1 MPHRSRA
8 RLLSLLCA
16 TATAAA
22 VMATSPLAGSAT
34 AATALTAATPA
45 AAVPASHGTAS
56 RSATTQS
63 TKNTLWATQ
72 LDFDDNGVPWSEA
85 SLAALKADGLNSVE
99 IDMSWNAVEPSPG
112 TFDFT
117 ELDQEL
123 ANAAAAGMR
132 IVPIFWE
139 SGWTGSPASWATSRE
154 ISSTGI
160 TGVQPAWWDP
170 SVMPEYLS
178 YVTDTIAHI
187 TNNPGYGG
195 SILDYGFLDA
205 QWDIQ
210 NGAGGWAQDDINE
223 FQRKYL
229 PATYKTIAAFNAKY
243 KTSYTS
249 FSQVPAAKP
258 GQPLADVY
266 DEFRVWSMEYTYSTM
281 TADVRKVSNGPLYY
295 YYGGHL
301 ANEPDYANNP
311 DTFFQLAHKYNVTII
326 LDSAQSTGLALTFGS
341 LARAY
346 HVRVAQEWTA
356 PGQNDQ
362 LDAAAV
368 NWLSN
373 YAISLPEGGGED
385 FFIHDGTAKDVYG
398 FPIYIGWLPTVKSLS
413 GSYPQQPAAVYID
426 VSQGFGN
433 SAGGS
438 MTNVE
443 YDLATLWQRDQSGF
457 AVVTSQ
463 EVASGVV
470 KLSQYK
476 AVLPLNGV
484 DAALKSYAADGGRLL
499 TKESQLA
506 TYAPAY
512 AQLSSP
518 YTLQTVPA
526 VAANHESAS
535 ITLAEISSTFGYT
548 GSATFS
554 PAGLTLRPGTYHLV
568 DAATG
573 KAVPQAAEKDGDV
586 CAPVDMASATLA
598 QWNMVPGPA
607 PAGTPAPA
615 ACPTP
620 RGSGASTVSA
630 TATQSSGLAFPGLGN
645 NDTYDDSDL
654 SAVTQD
660 GSEAVQ
666 TETTAQSGASSAN
679 VYLQVDPTSAVAMAS
694 DLTVK
699 VTYWASAGQGFQV
712 QYDAPGNAYQN
723 GPTVTSTGSGTWAT
737 ATVKITGARLS
748 EEEYGNVIGQDLAS
762 DLRLTATDP
771 AAPLIVQSVA
781 ISVTH

>member
-1 MPHRSRA
+1 MAMTTAISLEGGQMLHRSRV
-8 RLLSLLCA
+8 RLASLLGA
-16 TATAAA
+16 TTVAVMTAVPLAGPATAA
-22 VMATSPLAGSAT
+22 
-34 AATALTAATPA
+34 PA
-45 AAVPASHGTAS
+45 PAASHGTSSQAA
-56 RSATTQS
+56 ATQN
-63 TKNTLWATQ
+63 KMWATQ
-72 LDFDDNGVPWSEA
+72 LDFDDNGTPWSEA

-132 IVPIFWE
+132 IIPIFWE

-154 ISSTGI
+154 ISSTGV

-170 SVMPEYLS
+170 AVMPEYFA

-205 QWDIQ
+205 QWDID

-223 FQRKYL
+223 FHQGYL
-229 PATYKTIAAFNAKY
+229 PATYKTVAAFNAKY
-243 KTSYTS
+243 GTSYTS

-266 DEFRVWSMEYTYSTM
+266 DQFRVWSMEYTYSTL
-281 TADVRKVSNGPLYY
+281 TADVRKISNGPLYY

-311 DTFFQLAHKYNVTII
+311 DTFFQLARKYNVTII

-373 YAISLPEGGGED
+373 YAISLPDAGGED

-398 FPIYIGWLPTVKSLS
+398 FPIYTGWLPTLQNLS
-413 GSYPQQPAAVYID
+413 GSYPTQPAAVYID

-443 YDLATLWQRDQSGF
+443 YDLATLWDRDQSGF

-463 EVASGVV
+463 EVATGVV

-484 DAALKSYAADGGRLL
+484 DAALKAYAADGGRLL

-506 TYAPAY
+506 AYAPAY
-512 AQLSSP
+512 VTLSSP
-518 YTLQTVPA
+518 YSLQTVPA
-526 VAANHESAS
+526 VAANHRSAS

-573 KAVPQAAEKDGDV
+573 DAVPQKVEPNGDV

-598 QWNMVPGPA
+598 QWNMVPGAA
-607 PAGTPAPA
+607 PAGTPVPA
-615 ACPTP
+615 TCPTP

-654 SAVTQD
+654 SAITQD
-660 GSEAVQ
+660 GTQAVE
-666 TETTAQSGASSAN
+666 TETTAQSDASSAN
-679 VYLQVDPTSAVAMAS
+679 VYLQVDPTSAVATAS
-694 DLTVK
+694 GLTVK

-712 QYDAPGNAYQN
+712 QYNAPGNSYKD

-737 ATVKITGARLS
+737 ATVNITGAQLS
-748 EEEYGNVIGQDLAS
+748 EAQYGNVIGQDLGA
-762 DLRLTATDP
+762 DLRLAATNP

>member
-1 MPHRSRA
+1 MLHWSRA
-8 RLLSLLCA
+8 RLASLLGA
-16 TATAAA
+16 TTVAVLTAVPLAGTATAA
-22 VMATSPLAGSAT
+22 TSASAS
-34 AATALTAATPA
+34 AAPA
-45 AAVPASHGTAS
+45 PAASHGTSGQA
-56 RSATTQS
+56 ATTQ
-63 TKNTLWATQ
+63 KLWATQ
-72 LDFDDNGVPWSEA
+72 LDFDDNGTPWSEA

-154 ISSTGI
+154 ISSTGV
-160 TGVQPAWWDP
+160 TGVQPVWWDP
-170 SVMPEYLS
+170 NVMPEYFA

-205 QWDIQ
+205 QWDID

-223 FQRKYL
+223 FQQKYL

-243 KTSYTS
+243 HTSYTS
-249 FSQVPAAKP
+249 FGQVPAAKP

-266 DEFRVWSMEYTYSTM
+266 DQFRVWSMQYTYSTL
-281 TADVRKVSNGPLYY
+281 TAAVRKVSSGPLYY

-356 PGQNDQ
+356 PNQNFQ

-373 YAISLPEGGGED
+373 YGISLPEGGGED

-398 FPIYIGWLPTVKSLS
+398 FPIYTGWLPTLQSLS

-433 SAGGS
+433 STGGS

-443 YDLATLWQRDQSGF
+443 YDLATLWDRDQSGF

-463 EVASGVV
+463 EVATGVV

-484 DAALKSYAADGGRLL
+484 DSALKAYAAHGGRLL

-506 TYAPAY
+506 AYAPAY

-526 VAANHESAS
+526 VAANHDSAS
-535 ITLAEISSTFGYT
+535 ITLAEISPYFGYN

-554 PAGLTLRPGTYHLV
+554 PAGLTLRPGRYHLV
-568 DAATG
+568 AAATG
-573 KAVPQAAEKDGDV
+573 DAVPQAAEPNGDV
-586 CAPVDMASATLA
+586 CATVDMASATLA
-598 QWNMVPGPA
+598 QWNMVPGAA
-607 PAGTPAPA
+607 PAGTPVPA
-615 ACPTP
+615 TCPTP

-630 TATQSSGLAFPGLGN
+630 TASQSSGLAFPGLGN
-645 NDTYDDSDL
+645 NDNGDDSDL

-660 GSEAVQ
+660 GTQAVA

-679 VYLQVDPTSAVAMAS
+679 VYLEVDPTSAVAAAS

-712 QYDAPGNAYQN
+712 QYNAPGNSYKD

-737 ATVKITGARLS
+737 ATVQITGAQLR

-762 DLRLTATDP
+762 DLRLTATNP
-771 AAPLIVQSVA
+771 AAPLIVQSVTIA
-781 ISVTH
+781 PTH

>member
-1 MPHRSRA
+1 MLHRSRA
-8 RLLSLLCA
+8 RLISLLCA
-16 TATAAA
+16 IAAA
-22 VMATSPLAGSAT
+22 VMAAVPFAGAAT
-34 AATALTAATPA
+34 AAPAPAPA
-45 AAVPASHGTAS
+45 ARHGTAS
-56 RSATTQS
+56 QPATAH
-63 TKNTLWATQ
+63 NTLWATQ
-72 LDFDDNGVPWSEA
+72 LFFDNHGVPWSEA

-99 IDMSWNAVEPSPG
+99 IDMSWNVVEPSPG

-154 ISSTGI
+154 VSSTGV

-170 SVMPEYLS
+170 AVRPEYLT

-187 TNNPGYGG
+187 AHNPGYGG

-205 QWDIQ
+205 QWDIN
-210 NGAGGWAQDDINE
+210 NGAGGWAQADINE
-223 FQRKYL
+223 FHQTYL
-229 PATYKTIAAFNAKY
+229 PATYGTIAKLNVKY
-243 KTSYTS
+243 GTSYTS

-266 DEFRVWSMEYTYSTM
+266 DKFRVWSMQDTYSRL
-281 TADVRKVSNGPLYY
+281 TAAVRKVTSGPLYY
-295 YYGGHL
+295 YFGGHL

-311 DTFFQLAHKYNVTII
+311 DTFFQLARKYNVTII
-326 LDSAQSTGLALTFGS
+326 LDSAQSTGLGLTFGS

-373 YAISLPEGGGED
+373 YAMSLPEGGGED
-385 FFIHDGTAKDVYG
+385 FFIHDGTSKDVYG
-398 FPIYIGWLPTVKSLS
+398 FPIYIKWLSTLQNLS
-413 GSYPQQPAAVYID
+413 GSYPQQPAAVYMD
-426 VSQGFGN
+426 VSQGFGT

-438 MTNVE
+438 LANVE
-443 YDLATLWQRDQSGF
+443 YDLASLWARDQSGF

-476 AVLPLNGV
+476 AILPLNGV
-484 DAALKSYAADGGRLL
+484 DAALKAYAAAGGRLL
-499 TKESQLA
+499 TKDSQLA
-506 TYAPAY
+506 AYAPAY

-518 YTLQTVPA
+518 YSLQTVPA
-526 VAANHESAS
+526 VAPNHRSAS
-535 ITLAEISSTFGYT
+535 ITLAEVSASFGYN

-554 PAGLTLRPGTYHLV
+554 PKGLDLRPGTYHLV

-573 KAVPQAAEKDGDV
+573 KAVPQAAEPNGDV
-586 CAPVDMASATLA
+586 CAPVDMPSATLA
-598 QWNMVPGPA
+598 QWNMVPGAA

-615 ACPTP
+615 TCPTP
-620 RGSGASTVSA
+620 PGSGASTVSA
-630 TATQSSGLAFPGLGN
+630 TASQSSGLTFPGLGN
-645 NDTYDDSDL
+645 NDKSDDSDL
-654 SAVTQD
+654 NVTSQD
-660 GSEAVQ
+660 GTQAVQ
-666 TETTAQSGASSAN
+666 TWTTAQSGTGSAN
-679 VYLQVDPTSAVAMAS
+679 VYLQADPSSAVAAAS

-712 QYDAPGNAYQN
+712 QYDAPGNAYTD
-723 GPTVTSTGSGTWAT
+723 GPTVTSSGSGTWAT
-737 ATVKITGARLS
+737 ATVNITGARLS
-748 EEEYGNVIGQDLAS
+748 EEQYGSVIGQDLAG
-762 DLRLTATDP
+762 DLRLAVTNP

>member
-1 MPHRSRA
+1 VR
-8 RLLSLLCA
+8 
-16 TATAAA
+16 
-22 VMATSPLAGSAT
+22 
-34 AATALTAATPA
+34 
-45 AAVPASHGTAS
+45 
-56 RSATTQS
+56 
-63 TKNTLWATQ
+63 
-72 LDFDDNGVPWSEA
+72 
-85 SLAALKADGLNSVE
+85 
-99 IDMSWNAVEPSPG
+99 
-112 TFDFT
+112 
-117 ELDQEL
+117 
-123 ANAAAAGMR
+123 
-132 IVPIFWE
+132 
-139 SGWTGSPASWATSRE
+139 
-154 ISSTGI
+154 
-160 TGVQPAWWDP
+160 
-170 SVMPEYLS
+170 PEYFA

-187 TNNPGYGG
+187 THNPGYGG

-205 QWDIQ
+205 QWDID

-223 FQRKYL
+223 FHQGYL
-229 PATYKTIAAFNAKY
+229 PATYRTVAAFNAKY
-243 KTSYTS
+243 GTSYTS

-266 DEFRVWSMEYTYSTM
+266 DQFRVWSMQDTYSTL
-281 TADVRKVSNGPLYY
+281 TAAVRKVSSGPLYY

-311 DTFFQLAHKYNVTII
+311 DTFFSLARKYNVTII

-385 FFIHDGTAKDVYG
+385 FFIHDGTSKDVYG
-398 FPIYIGWLPTVKSLS
+398 FPIYTSWLPTLQKLS
-413 GSYPQQPAAVYID
+413 GSYPQQPAAVYMN

-438 MTNVE
+438 LANVE
-443 YDLATLWQRDQSGF
+443 YDLATLWARDQSGF

-484 DAALKSYAADGGRLL
+484 DAALKSYAAAGGKVL
-499 TKESQLA
+499 TKDSQLA
-506 TYAPAY
+506 AYAPAY

-518 YTLQTVPA
+518 YSLQTVPA
-526 VAANHESAS
+526 VAANHRSAS
-535 ITLAEISSTFGYT
+535 ITLAEVSTSFGYN

-554 PAGLTLRPGTYHLV
+554 PAGLDLLPGTYHLV

-573 KAVPQAAEKDGDV
+573 KAVPQVAERDGDV
-586 CAPVDMASATLA
+586 CAPVDMPSAALA

-607 PAGTPAPA
+607 PAGTAAPA
-615 ACPTP
+615 TCPTP
-620 RGSGASTVSA
+620 PGSGASTVSA
-630 TATQSSGLAFPGLGN
+630 TASQSSGLAFPGLGDN
-645 NDTYDDSDL
+645 AQGDDSDL
-654 SAVTQD
+654 TAISQD
-660 GSEAVQ
+660 GTQAVQ
-666 TETTAQSGASSAN
+666 TWTTAQSGADSAN
-679 VYLQVDPTSAVAMAS
+679 VYLQADPTSAVATAS

-712 QYDAPGNAYQN
+712 QYNAPGNAYKD

-737 ATVKITGARLS
+737 ATVNITGAQLGQQQ
-748 EEEYGNVIGQDLAS
+748 YGNVIGQDLAAN
-762 DLRLTATDP
+762 LRLAVTNP
-771 AAPLIVQSVA
+771 AAPLIVQSVTV
-781 ISVTH
+781 SVTH

>member
-1 MPHRSRA
+1 MLHRSRA
-8 RLLSLLCA
+8 RLTALLCA
-16 TATAAA
+16 TTAAFMAAVPFAGAATAA
-22 VMATSPLAGSAT
+22 S
-34 AATALTAATPA
+34 TPA
-45 AAVPASHGTAS
+45 ASHGTAS
-56 RSATTQS
+56 QAATAPS
-63 TKNTLWATQ
+63 TMWATQ
-72 LDFDDNGVPWSEA
+72 LDFDDNGTPWSET

-139 SGWTGSPASWATSRE
+139 SGWTGSPAAWATSRE
-154 ISSTGI
+154 ISSTGV

-170 SVMPEYLS
+170 SVMPEYLT

-223 FQRKYL
+223 FQQKYL

-266 DEFRVWSMEYTYSTM
+266 DQFRVWSMESTYNTM
-281 TADVRKVSNGPLYY
+281 TADVRKVSDGPLYY

-373 YAISLPEGGGED
+373 YAISLPNAGGED
-385 FFIHDGTAKDVYG
+385 FFIHDGTAKDTYG
-398 FPIYIGWLPTVKSLS
+398 FPIYTGWLPTLKNLS

-426 VSQGFGN
+426 VSQGFAN

-463 EVASGVV
+463 EVADGAV

-484 DAALKSYAADGGRLL
+484 DSALKAYAATGGRLL
-499 TKESQLA
+499 TKDSQL
-506 TYAPAY
+506 TSYAPAY

-526 VAANHESAS
+526 VAANHRSAS
-535 ITLAEISSTFGYT
+535 ITLAEVSDSFGYN

-554 PAGLTLRPGTYHLV
+554 PKGLTLNPGTYHLV
-568 DAATG
+568 DASTG
-573 KAVPQAAEKDGDV
+573 KVLPQVAEKDGDV

-615 ACPTP
+615 TCPVP
-620 RGSGASTVSA
+620 SGSGASTVSA

-660 GSEAVQ
+660 GTQAVQ
-666 TETTAQSGASSAN
+666 TETTAQSGTNSAN
-679 VYLQVDPTSAVAMAS
+679 VYLQVDPTTAVATAK
-694 DLTVK
+694 DLTVT

-712 QYDAPGNAYQN
+712 QYDAPGNSYKN

-737 ATVKITGARLS
+737 ATVHLTGAQLG
-748 EEEYGNVIGQDLAS
+748 EKQYGNVIGQDIAG
-762 DLRLTATDP
+762 DLRLAATNP
-771 AAPLIVQSVA
+771 AAPLIVQN
-781 ISVTH
+781 VTVSATH

>member
-1 MPHRSRA
+1 MLHRA
-8 RLLSLLCA
+8 RRRLASLLGA
-16 TATAAA
+16 ATVAVLAAVPLAGTATAA
-22 VMATSPLAGSAT
+22 
-34 AATALTAATPA
+34 PA
-45 AAVPASHGTAS
+45 PASSHGTS
-56 RSATTQS
+56 TQATATPGKTQGNA
-63 TKNTLWATQ
+63 TQGKLWSTQ
-72 LDFDDNGVPWSEA
+72 LDFDDNGTPWSVA

-132 IVPIFWE
+132 IIPIFWE

-154 ISSTGI
+154 ISSTGV

-170 SVMPEYLS
+170 SVMPEYFT

-187 TNNPGYGG
+187 TSNPGYGG
-195 SILDYGFLDA
+195 AILDYGFLDA
-205 QWDIQ
+205 QWDID

-223 FQRKYL
+223 FQQSYL
-229 PATYKTIAAFNAKY
+229 PATYKTIAAFNRKY
-243 KTSYTS
+243 GTSYTS
-249 FSQVPAAKP
+249 FGQVPAAKP

-266 DEFRVWSMEYTYSTM
+266 DQFRVWSMEDTYSTL
-281 TADVRKVSNGPLYY
+281 TAAVRKVSSGPLYY

-311 DTFFQLAHKYNVTII
+311 DTFFSLARKYNVTII

-356 PGQNDQ
+356 PGQNYQ

-368 NWLSN
+368 NWLSD

-385 FFIHDGTAKDVYG
+385 FFIHDGTSKDTYG
-398 FPIYIGWLPTVKSLS
+398 FPIYTGWLPTLQNLS

-426 VSQGFGN
+426 VSQGFGD
-433 SAGGS
+433 SAGGN

-443 YDLATLWQRDQSGF
+443 YDLATLWARDQSGF

-463 EVASGVV
+463 EVAAGVV

-476 AVLPLNGV
+476 AVLPLNGT
-484 DAALKSYAADGGRLL
+484 DSALKAYAARGGRLL
-499 TKESQLA
+499 TKESQLK

-512 AQLSSP
+512 AQLSAP

-526 VAANHESAS
+526 VAANHRSAS
-535 ITLAEISSTFGYT
+535 ITLAEVSPYFGYS

-554 PAGLTLRPGTYHLV
+554 PKGLTLRPGRYHLV
-568 DAATG
+568 NAANG
-573 KAVPQAAEKDGDV
+573 EAVPQAAEPDGDV
-586 CAPVDMASATLA
+586 CATVDMASATLA
-598 QWNMVPGPA
+598 QWNLVPGAA
-607 PAGTPAPA
+607 PAGTPVA
-615 ACPTP
+615 AKCPES
-620 RGSGASTVSA
+620 RGSGASTVTA
-630 TATQSSGLAFPGLGN
+630 TASQTSGLAFPGLGN
-645 NDTYDDSDL
+645 NDTADDSDL
-654 SAVTQD
+654 STTTEDGTQ
-660 GSEAVQ
+660 AVQ

-679 VYLQVDPTSAVAMAS
+679 VYLEVDPTSAVAAAS

-712 QYDAPGNAYQN
+712 QYNAPGNSYKD

-737 ATVKITGARLS
+737 ATVKITGAQLN

-762 DLRLTATDP
+762 DLRLTATNP
-771 AAPLIVQSVA
+771 AAPLIVQSVTVSA
-781 ISVTH
+781 TH

>member
-1 MPHRSRA
+1 MLHRSRV
-8 RLLSLLCA
+8 RLASLLCV
-16 TATAAA
+16 TTAAL
-22 VMATSPLAGSAT
+22 M
-34 AATALTAATPA
+34 
-45 AAVPASHGTAS
+45 AAVPFAGAAAAAPAASHGTAS
-56 RSATTQS
+56 QAAAAPG
-63 TKNTLWATQ
+63 TLWATQ
-72 LDFDDNGVPWSEA
+72 LDFDDNGAPWSVA

-132 IVPIFWE
+132 IIPIFWE
-139 SGWTGSPASWATSRE
+139 SGWGGSPASWATSRE
-154 ISSTGI
+154 VSSTGV

-170 SVMPEYLS
+170 AVQPEYFA

-187 TNNPGYGG
+187 THNPGYGG

-205 QWDIQ
+205 QWDID

-223 FQRKYL
+223 FHQAYL
-229 PATYKTIAAFNAKY
+229 PATYRTVAAFNAKY
-243 KTSYTS
+243 GTSYTS

-266 DEFRVWSMEYTYSTM
+266 DQFRVWSMQDTYSTM
-281 TADVRKVSNGPLYY
+281 TAAVRKVSSGPLYY

-311 DTFFQLAHKYNVTII
+311 DTFFSLARKYNVTII

-368 NWLSN
+368 NWLAN
-373 YAISLPEGGGED
+373 YAIGLPEGGGED
-385 FFIHDGTAKDVYG
+385 FFIHDGTSKDTYG
-398 FPIYIGWLPTVKSLS
+398 FPIYTSWLPTLQKLS
-413 GSYPQQPAAVYID
+413 GSYPQQPAAVYMN

-438 MTNVE
+438 LANVE
-443 YDLATLWQRDQSGF
+443 YDLATLWARDQSGF

-484 DAALKSYAADGGRLL
+484 DAALKAYAAAGGRVL
-499 TKESQLA
+499 TKDSQLA

-518 YTLQTVPA
+518 YSLQTMPA
-526 VAANHESAS
+526 VAADHRSAS
-535 ITLAEISSTFGYT
+535 ITLAEVSTSFGYN

-554 PAGLTLRPGTYHLV
+554 PAGLDLRPGTYHLV

-573 KAVPQAAEKDGDV
+573 KAVPQAAERDGDV
-586 CAPVDMASATLA
+586 CAPVDMTSASLA
-598 QWNMVPGPA
+598 QWNMVPGAA

-615 ACPTP
+615 TCPTP
-620 RGSGASTVSA
+620 PGSGASTVSA
-630 TATQSSGLAFPGLGN
+630 TASQSSGLAFPGLGDN
-645 NDTYDDSDL
+645 AQGDDSDL
-654 SAVTQD
+654 STISQD
-660 GSEAVQ
+660 GTQAVQ
-666 TETTAQSGASSAN
+666 TWTTAKSGAGSAN
-679 VYLQVDPTSAVAMAS
+679 VYLQADPTSAVAAAS

-712 QYDAPGNAYQN
+712 QYDAPGNAYKD

-737 ATVKITGARLS
+737 ATVNITGAQLGQQQ
-748 EEEYGNVIGQDLAS
+748 YGNVIGQDLAAN
-762 DLRLTATDP
+762 LRLAVTNP
-771 AAPLIVQSVA
+771 AAPLIVQSVT
-781 ISVTH
+781 ISATH